1 MSPVPRPA
9 EPHASFRG
17 KEMSE
22 AQRPQHLDTT
32 PEADKIF
39 LEINRGQAVGG
50 STTSYLRQTAPP
62 PRAPEDPSIC
72 PCTRRE
78 GGGRTHSRAG
88 VQSAYGQT
96 PSHARPPGGAAARA
110 SASTTGT
117 REPEPET
124 QTGPPGT
131 ERPTAVPDR
140 AGARD
145 RKCAGPPP
153 PGPRVWR
160 WGGRRGGG
168 RGRPALRLGSRE
180 RARCQLLA
188 GGGRRG
194 SPGPR
199 QLAAWSLPPFCSG
212 PRLLSERGCEDWR
225 DPRPRGY
232 ALSPF
237 SGV

>member
-1 MSPVPRPA
+1 MRLGLEDLRARREAGGPMSPVPRPA

-78 GGGRTHSRAG
+78 RGGRTHSRAG

-140 AGARD
+140 AGARGPEV
-145 RKCAGPPP
+145 RRSAPAGT
-153 PGPRVWR
+153 PRVALGWETGWR
-160 WGGRRGGG
+160 PWAPRSQAGVAGTREMPVTRRGW
-168 RGRPALRLGSRE
+168 PARVP
-180 RARCQLLA
+180 
-188 GGGRRG
+188 G
-194 SPGPR
+194 SPPTR
-199 QLAAWSLPPFCSG
+199 SVEPSTLLLRAA
-212 PRLLSERGCEDWR
+212 
-225 DPRPRGY
+225 
-232 ALSPF
+232 A
-237 SGV
+237 VK